1 MILVALVTRRA
12 LGIIN
17 LCGLELIVIQ
27 NSNLMTTFFNLYFD
41 TPKAAGK
48 NGFLIIFIKAC
59 KRVSLLVHGRW
70 LLYVQQKSNLYFF
83 NALFSC
89 RGSGCP
95 NRVRAKILIQALK
108 DKF

>member
-1 MILVALVTRRA
+1 MALPRAGEARVILVALVTRRA

-48 NGFLIIFIKAC
+48 
-59 KRVSLLVHGRW
+59 KRVPENIH
-70 LLYVQQKSNLYFF
+70 
-83 NALFSC
+83 
-89 RGSGCP
+89 
-95 NRVRAKILIQALK
+95 
-108 DKF
+108 